1 MSKFNHSYHLHSRV
15 LQLSEDPN
23 INFIDVKVV
32 FRVLHESKWGS
43 LLFPDYIEDLSGEV
57 QAKVLELGVSQE
69 SKLA

>member
-1 MSKFNHSYHLHSRV
+1 M
-15 LQLSEDPN
+15 LQLSGDSN
-23 INFIDVKVV
+23 ISFIDVKVV

-43 LLFPDYIEDLSGEV
+43 LLFPDYIKDLPSEV